1 MNQRKILILHLFFFC
16 FQLLLQ
22 GRKGT
27 VAQFRKLLVVTFTLC
42 NLNLI
47 VHIIN
52 FLTDLMKLLY
62 RSLFILPL
70 CHTVR
75 VFLTQLCQLLLQGF
89 QTFLTQPVIFLFQCG
104 FLNFHLQNLT
114 TKLIQFRRHGIQ
126 LCLNQRTGLIH
137 QVNRFIRKET
147 IRNITIRKNGSTD
160 QCIVHDFHSVVY
172 LITILQ
178 TTKNGNRI
186 LYGRFFYHNRLETT
200 FQSRILFNI
209 LTVFIQCG
217 RADTMKL
224 TTGQHRLEHITGIKG
239 SVCLACTDNRM
250 QLINKQDDLTIT
262 VLHILKH
269 SFQTLFKFTT
279 ILRTCNQCTH
289 IQRKNLLI
297 L

>member
-47 VHIIN
+47 IHIIN

-224 TTGQHRLEHITGIKG
+224 TTGQHRL
-239 SVCLACTDNRM
+239 
-250 QLINKQDDLTIT
+250 
-262 VLHILKH
+262 
-269 SFQTLFKFTT
+269 
-279 ILRTCNQCTH
+279 
-289 IQRKNLLI
+289 
-297 L
+297 